1 MWWWH
6 KKIPADITPDVRN
19 ELELFGETVIAF
31 AMADAD
37 IQMREGP
44 LATLLR
50 SHYAAARSWLQEQRS
65 IHQRREDRL
74 ETVEVAI
81 LIFVFLGVI
90 VELISL
96 WKALH

>member
-1 MWWWH
+1 
-6 KKIPADITPDVRN
+6 
-19 ELELFGETVIAF
+19 
-31 AMADAD
+31 MADAD
-37 IQMREGP
+37 IQKKGGP
-44 LATLLR
+44 LATLVR
-50 SHYAAARSWLQEQRS
+50 SHYATARSWLQEQRS

-81 LIFVFLGVI
+81 LIFVVLGVI